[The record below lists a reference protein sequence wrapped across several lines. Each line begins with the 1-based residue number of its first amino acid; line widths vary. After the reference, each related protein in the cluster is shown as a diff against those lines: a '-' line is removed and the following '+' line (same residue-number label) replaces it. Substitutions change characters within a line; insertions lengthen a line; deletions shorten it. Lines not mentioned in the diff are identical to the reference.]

1 MLHNDILDH
10 FHFDDLPDW
19 AGEGEVVAKYYGS
32 MEAEVAAARLRAE
45 GIHCFLANTVSNAVV
60 PHLQGIVRLHT
71 RPTDADRA
79 RELLQEASLETTEPL
94 ARRNSGMGAVIILGI
109 IIVLILAWT
118 WVQAMR

>member
-1 MLHNDILDH
+1 MPQNDILDH
-10 FHFDDLPDW
+10 LHFDDLPDW
-19 AGEGEVVAKYYGS
+19 ASEGEVVAKYYGT

-71 RPTDADRA
+71 RPSDAERA
-79 RELLQEASLETTEPL
+79 RELLQEASLEATEPL
-94 ARRNSGMGAVIILGI
+94 ARSDGGMGAIILLGI
-109 IIVLILAWT
+109 LIVLILAWT